1 MMWHHLLNHFMMAE
15 RICHNLI
22 QGHSN
27 PEEVLGSRLSQYAQR
42 ISRENLRVTGQ
53 IIQEIIIFQGL
64 SSLQLELTQR
74 SCPVPQLP
82 GGSAPG

>member
-22 QGHSN
+22 KSHSN

-42 ISRENLRVTGQ
+42 ISRENCG
-53 IIQEIIIFQGL
+53 
-64 SSLQLELTQR
+64 
-74 SCPVPQLP
+74 
-82 GGSAPG
+82 